1 MQVKF
6 ASVDAGLI
14 HCDLFE
20 AGHQV
25 RRMAQAAHEYA
36 RTFLRSGHIFVKA
49 TARKAA
55 RHIANKC
62 P

>member
-1 MQVKF
+1 
-6 ASVDAGLI
+6 LI